1 MFENTIYK
9 QAQDAPADSFKV
21 SFNNTTLIT
30 DTIARGYFV
39 KKYHGFRCADL
50 VETFQLYVS
59 MTASDLSRALTAWNA
74 SYNPLD
80 NYNGKEKRINI
91 ESHGEKTNTRSTDE
105 NHNTVTNEI
114 LDGSKTDNYTTTY
127 DNSSPRLESRQE
139 SQGGSQSVDDL
150 TINNTESFDNTTLTI
165 DGDSFTAH
173 DVRGEIY
180 EKAGNLGVTTSQ
192 QMIMSEVEMRLNPVI
207 KQYLD
212 KFIYEYA
219 YYVGGCH
226 LWL

>member
-9 QAQDAPADSFKV
+9 QAQDAPTDSFKV

-30 DTIARGYFV
+30 DTIARGYLT

-50 VETFQLYVS
+50 VETFNFYVS

-74 SYNPLD
+74 TYNPLD

-91 ESHGEKTNTRSTDE
+91 ESYGKETDTRSTDE
-105 NHNTVTNEI
+105 NHNTVRNEI

-127 DNSSPRLESRQE
+127 DNASPRLESRQE

-150 TINNTESFDNTTLTI
+150 TINNEKEFTNTSLTI
-165 DGDSFTAH
+165 DGETFTAH
-173 DVRGEIY
+173 EVRGEIY

>member
-9 QAQDAPADSFKV
+9 QAQDAPSDSFKV

-30 DTIARGYFV
+30 DTIARGYFT

-50 VETFQLYVS
+50 VETFQLYAS

-91 ESHGEKTNTRSTDE
+91 ESYGKETDTRSTDE
-105 NHNTVTNEI
+105 NHNTVRNEI
-114 LDGSKTDNYTTTY
+114 LDGSKTENYTTTY
-127 DNSSPRLESRQE
+127 DSSSPRLESSSE

-150 TINNTESFDNTTLTI
+150 TINNEKEFTNTSLTI
-165 DGDSFTAH
+165 DGETFTAH
-173 DVRGEIY
+173 EVRGEIY

-219 YYVGGCH
+219 CYVGGCH